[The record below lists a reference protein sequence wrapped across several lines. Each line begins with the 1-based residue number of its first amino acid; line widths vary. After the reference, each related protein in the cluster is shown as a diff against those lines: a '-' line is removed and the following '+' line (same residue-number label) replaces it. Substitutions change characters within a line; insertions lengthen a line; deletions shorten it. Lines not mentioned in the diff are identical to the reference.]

1 VYGPRARESGRVNS
15 RVDAGLSQMK
25 NSKKGL
31 SKLSTIDAGFAERT
45 GVLQSL
51 RTQFPKI
58 IEEMIQLLITANED
72 CENHLHQFA
81 FDLDGIAYLYGRRL
95 NSPFKVFRPPPEIET
110 HPNYIANQHARLE
123 KLETAVQVLTGLKS
137 DLGQLDA
144 DHLKKFIS
152 SYRTPT
158 GRTKYSG
165 PLDLFFEIELAT
177 VIIAACQVA
186 YSSTFRVRARKKG
199 RPPLPYVEATRQ
211 LITLW
216 EKYTGK
222 KVPSSKTHKGQI
234 TTNAGEFI
242 RLGISLIDPNVTD
255 AKVVTSINNA
265 LSQSS

>member
-1 VYGPRARESGRVNS
+1 
-15 RVDAGLSQMK
+15 MK
-25 NSKKGL
+25 NPKKGL
-31 SKLSTIDAGFAERT
+31 AKFQSINADFAKKT
-45 GVLQSL
+45 GVLKRL
-51 RTQFPKI
+51 RNQFPTV

-72 CENHLHQFA
+72 CENRLHQFA

-95 NSPFKVFRPPPEIET
+95 NSPFTVFRSPPEIET
-110 HPNYIANQHARLE
+110 HPNYLANQHGRKE
-123 KLETAVQVLTGLKS
+123 KLELAMQLLTGLVE
-137 DLGQLDA
+137 DIRQLDVE
-144 DHLKKFIS
+144 HLKKFIQ
-152 SYRTPT
+152 SYKTPT
-158 GRTKYSG
+158 GRTRYSG
-165 PLDLFFEIELAT
+165 PSELFYEIEIAKS
-177 VIIAACQVA
+177 IIASCQVA

-199 RPPLPYVEATRQ
+199 RTPLPYVEATRQ

-255 AKVVTSINNA
+255 AKAVTSINNA